1 MNMPKI
7 GPRWRVQFRRKREG
21 KTDYRHRLRLLR
33 SGKPRLVTRIS
44 LKHVTAQFVRAT
56 TSGDLTIASAYSKE
70 LEKPGWKGHTANT
83 PAAYL
88 VGLLCG
94 YRALKAGAKE
104 CTLDIGMYDPTSQ
117 AKVFAVL
124 KGALDAGLQIPHGEG
139 VLPSDERVCG
149 EHIAK
154 YAAKLKEK
162 NEKAYQARFS
172 AYLKRGLTPEQLP
185 QHFNEIKRTIVTQ
198 FGG

>member
-1 MNMPKI
+1 MKMPKI
-7 GPRWRVQFRRKREG
+7 GPRWKVQFKRKREG
-21 KTDYRHRLRLLR
+21 KTDYRRRLRLLR
-33 SGKPRLVTRIS
+33 SGRPRLVTRIS
-44 LKHVTAQFVRAT
+44 LKHVIAQFVRAT
-56 TSGDLTIASAYSKE
+56 PSGDLTLASAHSKE
-70 LEKPGWKGHTANT
+70 LEKLGWKGYTANT

-94 YRALKAGAKE
+94 YRALKTGMKE
-104 CTLDIGMYDPTSQ
+104 CALDLGRYNPVSQ

-139 VLPSDERVCG
+139 VLPSDERIRG

-154 YAAKLKEK
+154 YATKLKEE
-162 NEKAYQARFS
+162 NEKMYRARFS
-172 AYLKRGLTPEQLP
+172 AYLQRGLTPEQLP
-185 QHFNEIKRTIVTQ
+185 QHFNEIKRAIVTQ